1 MISDKYHHRLYCFQ
15 ESVLKGE
22 KNASSEQYDQTS
34 LWHSRL
40 GHVNLKSMKIL
51 ANGGYMPEKEVD
63 ELKFLYW
70 GSSINRVFQSQKM
83 LQKKIIDYV
92 HSNI

>member
-51 ANGGYMPEKEVD
+51 ANGGYMPAPP
-63 ELKFLYW
+63 
-70 GSSINRVFQSQKM
+70 
-83 LQKKIIDYV
+83 QKKLSVSEDEQKD
-92 HSNI
+92 NG